1 MFEYDIAGIFNRNST
16 QVKQWK
22 AMRGFVITM
31 EIEGQIF

>member
-22 AMRGFVITM
+22 EMSFSVVTM
-31 EIEGQIF
+31 EAVE